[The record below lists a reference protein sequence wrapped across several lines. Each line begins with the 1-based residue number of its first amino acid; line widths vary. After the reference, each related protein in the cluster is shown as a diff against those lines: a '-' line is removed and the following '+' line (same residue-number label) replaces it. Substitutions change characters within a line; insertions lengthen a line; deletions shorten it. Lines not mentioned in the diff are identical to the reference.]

1 MSNTLDPQLGESNI
15 KMLQEQIK
23 ELLPDDWEKK
33 SIDFLAGFDSALI
46 KANEAISNMWKAA
59 EIVSQIYPKDH
70 LTMEEMREITFTLR
84 TIAETL
90 EKG

>member
-59 EIVSQIYPKDH
+59 EIVSQIYPQDH
-70 LTMEEMREITFTLR
+70 MTMEEMREITFTLR

>member
-23 ELLPDDWEKK
+23 ELLPDEWEKK

-46 KANEAISNMWKAA
+46 KANEAISRMWKAA
-59 EIVSQIYPKDH
+59 EIVSQIYPQDR